1 MFGSRSRGR
10 LLPDIC
16 AGLSDAIIRLDGQ
29 ASSEYHR
36 AAVKR
41 AHAAGPDEL
50 SEALARLLPALRAV
64 ALGNGAHLARLVA
77 GLIELG
83 AAPEPVLDVLVD
95 RIATGLEQAA
105 RFRELAA
112 RMDAEVAAPESPE
125 QMAALGE
132 RVVRAAA
139 GTGIAPDEA
148 MRLTQAWL
156 TVDAWIPAL
165 LLPLQQRRGRR
176 ALPSRGRLIA
186 AAEAVLDDVASAT
199 WLHGLL
205 LVLDDEPLLVL
216 HRAGGRGYEVTI
228 GGIGDNFQ
236 LHTLLAATLIGDPAR
251 GLVPGVPP
259 RPEWV
264 AAARDGEW
272 APPGGIE
279 GQFNLVDG
287 YGAWI
292 WNEGRPSDI
301 PMLGDR
307 RVVVLDP
314 PPYRRGWDHGRI
326 YPLMVPQITLAR
338 VLPPA
343 EAAARLSQVA
353 PAKDMGR

>member
-16 AGLSDAIIRLDGQ
+16 ADLSDAIIRLDGP
-29 ASSEYHR
+29 ASSEFHR
-36 AAVKR
+36 AAVER
-41 AHAAGPDEL
+41 AHAAVPDEL
-50 SEALARLLPALRAV
+50 SDALVRLLPAVREV

-105 RFRELAA
+105 RFQVLAA
-112 RMDAEVAAPESPE
+112 RMDVKVTAPESPE
-125 QMAALGE
+125 QMAAL
-132 RVVRAAA
+132 RDRLVRAAA
-139 GTGIAPDEA
+139 ETGIPSDDA

-186 AAEAVLDDVASAT
+186 ATEAVLDDVESAG

-205 LVLDDEPLLVL
+205 LVLDDEPVLVL
-216 HRAGGRGYEVTI
+216 HRATGRAYAVTI

-251 GLVPGVPP
+251 GLLPGVPP

-272 APPGGIE
+272 APEGGIE

-301 PMLGDR
+301 PLLGDR
-307 RVVVLDP
+307 RVIVLDP
-314 PPYRRGWDHGRI
+314 PPYRRGWDHGRL
-326 YPLMVPQITLAR
+326 YPLMRPELTLTR
-338 VLPPA
+338 VVGAA
-343 EAAARLSQVA
+343 EAAGWLSRVA
-353 PAKDMGR
+353 PAKEMGR